1 MRLNR
6 DVLISGIVKHQ
17 SSFFKLLD
25 YIDSNDGALEFPE
38 HLYIKIYNNEIC
50 EGDDANTQMHL
61 SMQSLIE
68 NGVFIHND
76 KHTGMIAIERVIV
89 DLLRFLDVKRAKE
102 LTHFDF
108 EQLRKRTLETGRE
121 IQSSDSQTQDYHDA
135 RRSFNE
141 LLSEIHSKIK
151 ESVAGLTAQVD
162 SVAKDYRAYDSGCSE
177 VSLFELY
184 DRVTTLYK
192 RYVMPCYEF
201 INPNME
207 MVQTKSFSKAVEE
220 LIEFHGEDG
229 NRRFDIANALQYRR
243 TAITSYYKDIA
254 YLVKKLE
261 QFSNHLERDRN
272 QFLSIEAAYSELM
285 ESVALLRHGKQKN
298 KYLTRNASVFEK
310 FACLD
315 GLSDRR
321 SRYSSRLGWDAELTK
336 LRFKEYISTINSET
350 DTPSKCDRLAP
361 LPAEVKLDQ
370 ERQILISKTLY
381 QAEWPSHLADVHKHV
396 NEVLSASLEDF
407 ALTDLLYGLEEVFPM
422 FDESTLRP
430 TYEKQR
436 LTDNQYYFDYIAM
449 ELCTEESLCTTQI

>member
-6 DVLISGIVKHQ
+6 DVLISGIVKYQ
-17 SSFFKLLD
+17 SSFYKLLD

-76 KHTGMIAIERVIV
+76 KHTGMVAIERVVV

-108 EQLRKRTLETGRE
+108 EQLRKRTVEISRE

-162 SVAKDYRAYDSGCSE
+162 SVAKDYKSYDSGCSE

-184 DRVTTLYK
+184 DKVTTLYK

-207 MVQTKSFSKAVEE
+207 MVQTKSFSRAVEE
-220 LIEFHGEDG
+220 LVEFHGENG
-229 NRRFDIANALQYRR
+229 NRRFEIANAIQYRR
-243 TAITSYYKDIA
+243 TAITSYYKDIS

-272 QFLSIEAAYSELM
+272 QFLAIEAAYSELM
-285 ESVALLRHGKQKN
+285 ESVALLRHGKQRN
-298 KYLTRNASVFEK
+298 KYLTRNSAVFTK
-310 FACLD
+310 YSCLD

-321 SRYSSRLGWDAELTK
+321 SRYSPKLVWDAERTK
-336 LRFKEYISTINSET
+336 LRFKEYLSTIDSET
-350 DTPSKCDRLAP
+350 ATPCKSESLAP
-361 LPAEVKLDQ
+361 LPVEMKLDQ

-381 QAEWPSHLADVHKHV
+381 LAEWPNHLADVHEHV
-396 NEVLSASLEDF
+396 SQVLCDSLSDF
-407 ALTDLLYGLEEVFPM
+407 TLPDLLYGLEEVFPM
-422 FDESTLRP
+422 FDETTLRP
-430 TYEKQR
+430 TYEKKR
-436 LTDNQYYFDYIAM
+436 LTDNQYYFDYIAL
-449 ELCTEESLCTTQI
+449 ELCKEESLCTTQI